1 MSEVQKLKQARTTAK
16 RLFTRAKSSL
26 SRAIHTGI
34 ESDVQLQIIENRF
47 TDLRKAWNA
56 VQEKHEQYIL
66 QLDETDVDKIRSEDE
81 WMAEI
86 DSEYDHAEAQKL
98 DYIRERENAK
108 KEVSQN
114 ENTTANSKEVHQPL
128 RRRNIEEA
136 TFIYQIENLDAILVS
151 ESQKGESMV
160 KMIKEAHS
168 ELLKQFETCKEAHN
182 RYVGLVDLELPK
194 EEINWIAS
202 HMNKLSQMNIKVAT
216 ILSEKDVNKRPV
228 GLRLKKMKMPF
239 FNRDI
244 REFKFQIK
252 IQI

>member
-1 MSEVQKLKQARTTAK
+1 MVYGFAQGL
-16 RLFTRAKSSL
+16 
-26 SRAIHTGI
+26 
-34 ESDVQLQIIENRF
+34 
-47 TDLRKAWNA
+47 NA

-66 QLDETDVDKIRSEDE
+66 QLDEIDVDKIQSEEE

-128 RRRNIEEA
+128 RRRNFEES
-136 TFIYQIENLDAILVS
+136 TFIYQIENLNAILVS

-168 ELLKQFETCKEAHN
+168 EL
-182 RYVGLVDLELPK
+182 
-194 EEINWIAS
+194 
-202 HMNKLSQMNIKVAT
+202 
-216 ILSEKDVNKRPV
+216 
-228 GLRLKKMKMPF
+228 
-239 FNRDI
+239 
-244 REFKFQIK
+244 
-252 IQI
+252 